1 VTERRGS
8 EQQIRDYW
16 AAAYALLERFLEE
29 VEASLG
35 PDLTPDELIRLDA
48 AAAAV
53 LVADS
58 EEKRREVIVGGIAD
72 WGLRF
77 TEYLALL
84 ARTAPE
90 LYAPLA
96 AAAHELVATWFGGHL
111 ATERAD
117 EAEARARYLLEA
129 LDRTPAVARIA
140 AQAVLALPP
149 GHRLRDEERI
159 RAALD
164 DLLRYALDKVATT
177 RDDEV
182 LAEATDHALS
192 AITGLVKHELAPPDR
207 ITTLLD
213 AGRELLKSR
222 HLRENGD
229 SFRVAAVAHLRNA
242 ASAARDRN
250 EPELADRLDSETA
263 DLLAP
268 LADAEIDPIKR
279 QLLSVLLGHAE
290 GDRDRTATA
299 AAALASIP
307 REGRTEEAASLLG
320 STIMAKHAGEDHQVV
335 DALAPILPALE
346 HRYLSAVL
354 EEDVAMA
361 GEAVRDAAL
370 NLAFAYAHRGE
381 AGNAVAAL
389 DRAKSLRF
397 RHQSLLRASP
407 LGDFLRELEADIHAV
422 KYRLPP
428 PYSDPRRQKP
438 VEELLET
445 YRQARAKIGDE
456 DVPRPG
462 VAEIADVLGD
472 DEAAVVLG
480 VGKRGTI
487 LAVIRRGDGPEP
499 MHGEILAEDVQRELY
514 AELLDHSTGWWTWL
528 GFRMAF
534 IEPRRALVRLLRT
547 ADRLV
552 GERLAEVLAGSKVR
566 RVTVVPHELL
576 HVVPWWALPSL
587 SSFEVM
593 TAPSAEQLVTARRTP
608 RALEATALVV
618 GNPTGDL
625 PLAAAEA
632 AEVAA
637 SLRSLGCAVDVVQGA
652 AATQETLARAM
663 EGRSILHFSGH
674 GRSDVSAPMRS
685 ALEIQ
690 AAVDAETHD
699 GPDLLLGLAASA
711 EWQKVHRFDGTKWI
725 DSKPERQADI
735 AGHGHLEERIRH
747 ADRRVELRLDYGAEG
762 TLLGQYA
769 LEGFTDEDETL
780 YGRRYRLSEL
790 WSAGDMLIESCFR
803 ECGLAFV
810 SSCEAGAGG
819 APNVDEFS
827 GLPAALQLA
836 GVSTVVSPLWPVG
849 VEMAAVFAHLFY
861 GELAQAGEAVD
872 VLALVHE
879 TRHRLRTM
887 GREEAAAIL
896 DRLRAAADDPL
907 ARFLLEAAARRAL
920 ESDDVEPFCH
930 PYDWAAFQATGAP
943 ELTVP
948 FAKALAG
955 PAAARAPT
963 AFELPPDAEP
973 RSEART
979 SFLQRDAFALGA
991 EAEILAETSTD
1002 PALEQIA
1009 ADGLY
1014 KRGLAHRRAGHDPL
1028 AVADF
1033 SRAVEIDPEHL
1044 DARAELAQASLG
1056 RGDAAAAVAWCDEIL
1071 ARAPDHLAALLM
1083 RALAQEGLGRAA
1095 AAEADLDALLTHD
1108 SEGPLAVPAYQARAR
1123 LREARDASEA
1133 AVADLD
1139 EAIRLQP
1146 ETPALY
1152 LLRAAAQLSV
1162 GRFDA
1167 AVTDTNRAL
1176 FFTPDDAAGHAL
1188 RGLALCDGGRLEE
1201 AVRELER
1208 AVELE
1213 EDVMQHHYAL
1223 ADALDRLNEHER
1235 ALASYSRALEI
1246 EATPTLYSDRGLTR
1260 VGLGDYDGALE
1271 DYGAALQ
1278 LDPAHLVARYNRA
1291 CASSLKRESGTIV
1304 DDLRTVFAGDPSLRE
1319 NALEDPDLEWARR
1332 YLSDV
1337 QDLLTMRGPDGDA
1350 G

>member
-1 VTERRGS
+1 MH
-8 EQQIRDYW
+8 DYW
-16 AAAYALLERFLEE
+16 AAVSAYAHLERFLEE

-35 PDLTPDELIRLDA
+35 PDVTPDELIRLDA

-90 LYAPLA
+90 LYSPLA
-96 AAAHELVATWFGGHL
+96 AAAHELVATWFGGHV

-117 EAEARARYLLEA
+117 EAEARARYFLEA
-129 LDRTPAVARIA
+129 LDRAPAVARIA
-140 AQAVLALPP
+140 AKAVLALPP

-192 AITGLVKHELAPPDR
+192 AITGLVQHELAPPDR
-207 ITTLLD
+207 VTTLLD
-213 AGRELLKSR
+213 AGRQLLKSR
-222 HLRENGD
+222 HLRDNGD
-229 SFRVAAVAHLRNA
+229 SFRLAAVAHLGHA

-250 EPELADRLDSETA
+250 EPELADRLDSEAA

-268 LADAEIDPIKR
+268 LADAEIDPIRR
-279 QLLSVLLGHAE
+279 QLLSALLGYAE

-307 REGRTEEAASLLG
+307 REGRTEEAVSLLG
-320 STIMAKHAGEDHQVV
+320 STVMAKHAGEDRQVV
-335 DALAPILPALE
+335 DALAPILPTLE

-361 GEAVRDAAL
+361 GAAVRDAVL
-370 NLAFAYAHRGE
+370 NLAFAYAHRGK
-381 AGNAVAAL
+381 AGNAVATL

-397 RHQSLLRASP
+397 RYQSLLRASP

-422 KYRLPP
+422 KYGLPP
-428 PYSDPRRQKP
+428 PYGDPRRQKS

-480 VGKRGTI
+480 VGKAETI

-499 MHGEILAEDVQRELY
+499 MHGEILAEDVRRELY
-514 AELLDHSTGWWTWL
+514 AELLDLSTGWWTWL
-528 GFRMAF
+528 GFRSAW
-534 IEPRRALVRLLRT
+534 IEPRRALVRLLHT
-547 ADRLV
+547 VDRLV
-552 GERLAEVLAGSKVR
+552 GKRLAEVLAGSNVR

-593 TAPSAEQLVTARRTP
+593 TAPSAAQLVTARRTP
-608 RALEATALVV
+608 RVLEATALVV

-625 PLAAAEA
+625 PLAAVEA

-699 GPDLLLGLAASA
+699 GPDILLGLAASA
-711 EWQKVHRFDGTKWI
+711 EWQKVHRFDGAKWI
-725 DSKPERQADI
+725 DSEPERQADV

-747 ADRRVELRLDYGAEG
+747 ADRRVELRLDHGAEG

-769 LEGFTDEDETL
+769 LEGFMDQDETV

-819 APNVDEFS
+819 LAYVDEFS

-849 VEMAAVFAHLFY
+849 VEMAAVFADLFY
-861 GELAQAGEAVD
+861 GELVRAGEAVD

-887 GREEAAAIL
+887 GREEVAAIL
-896 DRLRAAADDPL
+896 DRLHATADDPL

-943 ELTVP
+943 ELAVA
-948 FAKALAG
+948 FAKARAG

-973 RSEART
+973 RSDEART
-979 SFLQRDAFALGA
+979 PFGQRDAFALGA
-991 EAEILAETSTD
+991 AAEILAETSTD
-1002 PALEQIA
+1002 PALGQIA

-1014 KRGLAHRRAGHDPL
+1014 KRGLAHSRAGHDQL

-1044 DARAELAQASLG
+1044 DARVELAQASLG
-1056 RGDAAAAVAWCDEIL
+1056 RGDAAAAVASCDEIL
-1071 ARAPDHLAALLM
+1071 ARAPDHLTALLM
-1083 RALAQEGLGRAA
+1083 RALAQEGVGRAA
-1095 AAEADLDALLTHD
+1095 AAEADLDALLAHD

-1139 EAIRLQP
+1139 QAIRLQP
-1146 ETPALY
+1146 ETPTLY
-1152 LLRAAAQLSV
+1152 LLRASAQLSV

-1188 RGLALCDGGRLEE
+1188 RGLALRDGGRLEE

-1260 VGLGDYDGALE
+1260 AGLGDYDGALE

-1291 CASSLKRESGTIV
+1291 CASSLKRERGTIV

-1337 QDLLTMRGPDGDA
+1337 QDLLVMRGPDGDA